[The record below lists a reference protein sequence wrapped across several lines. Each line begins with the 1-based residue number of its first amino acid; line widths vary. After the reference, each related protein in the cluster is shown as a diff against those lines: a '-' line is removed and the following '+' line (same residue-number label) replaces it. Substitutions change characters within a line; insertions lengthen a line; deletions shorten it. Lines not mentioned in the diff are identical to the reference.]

1 LIVVDAS
8 AVLEVLLQKPG
19 AWLVQERMFAEGTS
33 LHVPHLLDLEVVQV
47 LRRHSLAGSLTA
59 KRGVE
64 ALERLSELVLT
75 RYSHHELLR
84 RVWSLRHNVSA
95 YDAVYLALAE
105 ALDAKLLTTDARL
118 AAAAA
123 SHSRVVLV

>member
-8 AVLEVLLQKPG
+8 AVLEVLLRKPR
-19 AWLVQERMFAEGTS
+19 AWLVEERMFAEGAS
-33 LHVPHLLDLEVVQV
+33 LHVPHLLDLEVTQA
-47 LRRHSLAGSLTA
+47 LRRHTLDGSLTA
-59 KRGVE
+59 KRGLE
-64 ALERLSELVLT
+64 ALERLSDLILT
-75 RYSHHELLR
+75 RYSHHEFLQ

-105 ALDAKLLTTDARL
+105 ALDAPLLTTDARL

-123 SHSRVVLV
+123 SHSRVILI